1 MPEYWICLND
11 TIVSRFTIDEGASL
25 VVGRGT
31 DADVILDNTAISRHH
46 TRLTLQSGI
55 LMAEDLGSLN
65 GTFVNGVRIQAAT
78 AVGDDDTL
86 AIGKFT
92 VVAAGAAGMREAVSQ
107 ALPTDLDE
115 ETVFVG
121 RRPPR
126 QPHPPDRKTPPRR
139 DSRRLMVIAGNGR
152 PAELDLAG
160 RTTVKLGRDP
170 GADIHLP
177 GWFIGKAQCYI
188 VLRDGGHLLIPQR
201 GWIKTR
207 LNDRPVTEEQRLC
220 KGDIIGVRGHRIRY
234 E

>member
-11 TIVSRFTIDEGASL
+11 TIVTRFAIDEGESL

-46 TRLTLQSGI
+46 TRITLQSGI
-55 LMAEDLGSLN
+55 LMAEDLESLN
-65 GTFVNGVRIQAAT
+65 GTFVNGTRITAAT
-78 AVGDDDTL
+78 AVGEGDSL
-86 AIGKFT
+86 QIGKFSI
-92 VVAAGAAGMREAVSQ
+92 VAAGTAGMRDAVSQ

-121 RRPPR
+121 RRQPDASAGRNTAR
-126 QPHPPDRKTPPRR
+126 QPRA
-139 DSRRLMVIAGNGR
+139 SNRLMVIAGNGR

-170 GADIHLP
+170 DADIHLP

-188 VLRDGGHLLIPQR
+188 VLRDGAHLLIPQR
-201 GWIKTR
+201 GWVKTR
-207 LNDRPVTEEQRLC
+207 LNDQPVSGEQKLC
-220 KGDIIGVRGHRIRY
+220 KGDVIGVRGHRIRY